1 MNKSTHFTTTLSV
14 RSYSSGRSPLL
25 RCSEV
30 FRVVGTGQPRTKR
43 QLGFPRQGPA
53 ISKDGLSLYFGSS
66 RPNGFGG
73 EDIYVSQRATRDDA
87 WGPAVNL
94 GSIINTLTNESV
106 PAFSRDGHLMF
117 FSSGR
122 TPSSGGVDI
131 WVSRREDT
139 HDDFGWQ
146 PPENLGAGVNSTS
159 TDAGPSYFV
168 DDETGVRQ
176 LYFNSNRLGGAP
188 GTANIYVSEQ
198 LADGSFGPASLVVEL
213 SALGD
218 SNRSSIR
225 YDGREIFFTSN
236 RPGSIDSG
244 TPVGNSS
251 DLWVATRDTVFDPW
265 SEPINLG
272 STVNS
277 AQIEVQ
283 PYLSSDRETLFF
295 ASIRPDGFGNTDV
308 YMTTRTKR
316 PNK

>member
-1 MNKSTHFTTTLSV
+1 MNKSKHFTTTLGAIV
-14 RSYSSGRSPLL
+14 LLWAFTAFPDAQKYSEWSAPVNLGPHVNSPSLD
-25 RCSEV
+25 RA
-30 FRVVGTGQPRTKR
+30 
-43 QLGFPRQGPA
+43 PA

-73 EDIYVSQRATRDDA
+73 EDIHVSQRATRDDA

-94 GSIINTLTNESV
+94 GSIINTTANESV

-122 TPSSGGVDI
+122 TGGAGVDI

-146 PPENLGAGVNSTS
+146 PPANLGAGVNSTA
-159 TDAGPSYFV
+159 TDAGPAYFEN
-168 DDETGVRQ
+168 DEVGVAQ
-176 LYFNSNRLGGAP
+176 LYFNSNRPGGP
-188 GTANIYVSEQ
+188 GVSNIYVSEQ

-213 SALGD
+213 AASGD
-218 SNRSSIR
+218 TARSSIR
-225 YDGREIFFTSN
+225 HDGREIFFTSN

-244 TPVGNSS
+244 TPVGNSN
-251 DLWVATRDTVFDPW
+251 DLWVATRKTVFDPW

-277 AQIEVQ
+277 AQIDVQ

-295 ASIRPDGFGNTDV
+295 ASIRPDGFGNTDI
-308 YMTTRTKR
+308 YMSTRTTRPEK
-316 PNK
+316 